1 MNNMDEDFAL
11 FLEHFGPAIDR
22 RYVPPSTIA
31 RYRGKLP
38 DQLLAYWEE
47 YGWCGY
53 ADGLFWTVNPQEY
66 EPVLEAWIGETPFME
81 QDAYHVIARSAFGTL
96 YLWGERTGGTL
107 RIFAPASWCFA
118 STPDDDLDLDF
129 EMRLFFGGLSR
140 ATNDV
145 EDLFAPA
152 LQRLGRL
159 THDDMYGFVPALA
172 LGGAPTLANLQKVK
186 AVEHLVILAQFS
198 PLQVTRIPT
207 L

>member
-1 MNNMDEDFAL
+1 MDEDFAS
-11 FLEHFGPAIDR
+11 FLAEFEPAIDK

-66 EPVLEAWIGETPFME
+66 EPALEAWIGDTSFME

-96 YLWGERTGGTL
+96 YLWGEQTGDTL
-107 RIFAPASWCFA
+107 RIFAPASRCF
-118 STPDDDLDLDF
+118 SSMPDESIDRDF
-129 EMRLFFGGLSR
+129 AMRLFFGGLWR
-140 ATNDV
+140 RTNDV

-152 LQRLGRL
+152 LQQLGRL
-159 THDDMYGFVPALA
+159 THDEMYGFVPALA
-172 LGGAPTLANLQKVK
+172 LGGAPTLANLRKVK
-186 AVEHLVILAQFS
+186 AVEHLIILAQLA
-198 PLQVTRIPT
+198 PLYVTET
-207 L
+207 